1 MTKAE
6 LRKDHP
12 RGCGE
17 NSSQFA
23 PQGRTQGSPPRMRG
37 KHLLPHRGRGCGRIT
52 PADAGKTTTGTGW
65 RRTPRDHPR
74 GCGENGTTICF
85 LMMKSGSPPRM
96 RGKRSKNRYR
106 GRCSRITPADAG
118 KTQCRLSAGFPHWD
132 HPRGCGENLG
142 CVCTNDLKK
151 GSPPRMRGKRI
162 HKGAVPPLPGITPAD
177 AGKTNKIYTLKDGS
191 KDHPRGCGENATDIG
206 VNMTAH
212 GSPPR
217 MRGKQNIRTGRVGRR
232 RITPADAGKTF
243 RIAVRS
249 QLGWDHPR
257 GCGENR
263 VTQKHFPLQT
273 GSPPRMRG
281 KRDVGSRT

>member
-96 RGKRSKNRYR
+96 RGKRVSRY
-106 GRCSRITPADAG
+106 CAADSTRITPADAG
-118 KTQCRLSAGFPHWD
+118 KTGCTSSRRSSQRD
-132 HPRGCGENLG
+132 HPRGCGEN
-142 CVCTNDLKK
+142 
-151 GSPPRMRGKRI
+151 
-162 HKGAVPPLPGITPAD
+162 
-177 AGKTNKIYTLKDGS
+177 IYPEYGLKD
-191 KDHPRGCGENATDIG
+191 ET
-206 VNMTAH
+206 

-217 MRGKQNIRTGRVGRR
+217 MRGKQCAALTRFNCF

-243 RIAVRS
+243 LKVS
-249 QLGWDHPR
+249 VGTFVKDHPR
-257 GCGENR
+257 GCGENNIY
-263 VTQKHFPLQT
+263 VIQ
-273 GSPPRMRG
+273 
-281 KRDVGSRT
+281 